1 MSSNNSPS
9 EVLKGLPYKLFFNTC
24 FTQNEM
30 PKSNNKIMEL
40 EKYPPKFTTIE
51 DEQPSLEKAQKLVGG
66 LVELVTLTSGD
77 QLLINEEG
85 LLKNLPVNEHATYI
99 ASHQS
104 YVMMHDGIRG
114 NAVLLKG
121 SARWT

>member
-1 MSSNNSPS
+1 
-9 EVLKGLPYKLFFNTC
+9 
-24 FTQNEM
+24 
-30 PKSNNKIMEL
+30 MEL

-51 DEQPSLEKAQKLVGG
+51 DEQPSLEEAQQLVGG

>member
-1 MSSNNSPS
+1 
-9 EVLKGLPYKLFFNTC
+9 
-24 FTQNEM
+24 M
-30 PKSNNKIMEL
+30 PKSNNKIMKL
-40 EKYPPKFTTIE
+40 ENYPPKLITIE
-51 DEQPSLEKAQKLVGG
+51 DEQPSLEKAQELVGG
-66 LVELVTLTSGD
+66 LVELISLTSGD

-85 LLKNLPVNEHATYI
+85 LLKDLPVNDHATYI

-121 SARWT
+121 GARWN

>member
-1 MSSNNSPS
+1 
-9 EVLKGLPYKLFFNTC
+9 
-24 FTQNEM
+24 
-30 PKSNNKIMEL
+30 MEL
-40 EKYPPKFTTIE
+40 ENYPPHLITMA
-51 DEQPSLEKAQKLVGG
+51 DEQPSLEKAQELVGG
-66 LVELVTLTSGD
+66 LVELISLTSGD

-85 LLKNLPVNEHATYI
+85 LLKDLPVNDHATYI

-121 SARWT
+121 GARWN